1 MISPSTQ
8 LLSDDDDE
16 SVEVDLEGLFSDM
29 HIMYTGHY
37 HLCVCVFCNYVCPS
51 MTLV

>member
-1 MISPSTQ
+1 MINKDNTVYYFSLTTQ
-8 LLSDDDDE
+8 LLSDGDDE

-37 HLCVCVFCNYVCPS
+37 YL
-51 MTLV
+51 